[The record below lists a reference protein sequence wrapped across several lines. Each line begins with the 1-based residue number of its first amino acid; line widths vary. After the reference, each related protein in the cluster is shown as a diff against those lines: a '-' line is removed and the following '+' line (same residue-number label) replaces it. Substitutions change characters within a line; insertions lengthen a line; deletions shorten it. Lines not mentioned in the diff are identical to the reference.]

1 MLPPD
6 CAQTPLELWSPMK
19 WTVPWLLKSLGLYSQ
34 WRAGNWRKRE
44 LPGRSSQ
51 LPSFFPSYTLALG
64 CQSGLATQSSFL
76 ICLWIKPA
84 ASSHQLDCTM
94 YLPG

>member
-6 CAQTPLELWSPMK
+6 CAQTPLELWILNR
-19 WTVPWLLKSLGLYSQ
+19 V
-34 WRAGNWRKRE
+34 GNWRKRE
-44 LPGRSSQ
+44 LPRRSSQ
-51 LPSFFPSYTLALG
+51 LPSFFPSYTALG
-64 CQSGLATQSSFL
+64 CQSGGLATQSSFL

-84 ASSHQLDCTM
+84 ASSHQLDRTM